1 MSNNQSTIADYNTNG
16 TVILTPALA
25 NKLAGDGNSKF
36 AKHVIVTSVNHE
48 APNV

>member
-36 AKHVIVTSVNHE
+36 AKHVIVASVNHE

>member
-1 MSNNQSTIADYNTNG
+1 MSNSQSTITDYNTNG

-25 NKLAGDGNSKF
+25 NKLAGDGNGKF
-36 AKHVIVTSVNHE
+36 TKHVIVTSVNPE